1 MRAILTLLLL
11 ICWPAAL
18 PALSLDCTA
27 LQACVTAMGDCQETE
42 VRYRLDAEDK
52 VGAKVVLT
60 TDEQEKSYEFRRLAH
75 AEGLRLQAAGGALE
89 PQQGAGALTIFDD
102 LSFVLTRHQM
112 LFFDGEGQPG
122 SAVAITILGQCED
135 RE

>member
-1 MRAILTLLLL
+1 MRAIPTLLLL
-11 ICWPAAL
+11 ICWPAGL

-27 LQACVTAMGDCQETE
+27 RQACVTTMGACQQTE
-42 VRYRLDAEDK
+42 VGYRLDAEDK

-60 TDEQEKSYEFRRLAH
+60 TDEQKKSYEFRRLVP
-75 AEGLRLQAAGGALE
+75 AEGLRLQAAGGALD
-89 PQQGAGALTIFDD
+89 PHQGAGVLTIFDD

-112 LFFDGEGQPG
+112 LYLDGEGQPG
-122 SAVAITILGQCED
+122 SALAISILGRCEE